1 MGPNFSTQIHRRESV
16 DSTPFIRGKDLAAD
30 KGYTLIVGL
39 GVTGLSCVRHL
50 AAREQSIV
58 VTDSRA
64 APPELEAL
72 RADFPDLKTSFG
84 DFDRRLFAKAGRIVL
99 SPGVS
104 PAEPA
109 VRAAAELGVEVIG
122 DIELFALEATAP
134 VAAITGSNGK
144 STVTTL
150 VGEMAALD
158 TRQVKVGGNLGPPAL
173 SLLQGETPDLF
184 VLELSSFQLETTQSL
199 RPVASTVLNVSPD
212 HMDRHQEFD
221 DYVEAK
227 RRIFAG
233 DGVMVLNLD
242 DPVVAA
248 MYEPGRRCIRFTL
261 NAPSKRDYGLA
272 HEAGHAWLARGA
284 EHLVRLEAL
293 PLPGLHNAA
302 NCLAALAMGEALG
315 ISMQAR
321 LSALEH
327 FTGLPHR
334 CQLVAEHN
342 DVRWYDD
349 SKGTNV
355 GATVAAIRGLGAER
369 ELVLI
374 AGGLGKGADFS
385 PLKGP
390 VARHVRHVVLIGRD
404 AGLIEEALSGA
415 VTCTRAGDLK
425 SAVRM
430 AQEVATPGTAVL
442 FSPACASFDM
452 FDNYATRGQAFAAA
466 VTEITTS

>member
-1 MGPNFSTQIHRRESV
+1 MRSNLAEGNHRRESTN
-16 DSTPFIRGKDLAAD
+16 STPRLRRKRLAAE

-39 GVTGLSCVRHL
+39 GATGLSCVRHL
-50 AAREQSIV
+50 VARNRSVV

-64 APPELEAL
+64 APPGLDEM
-72 RADFPDLKTSFG
+72 RAEFPGVETSLGGFES
-84 DFDRRLFAKAGRIVL
+84 RLFKYAAEIVL

-104 PAEPA
+104 PAEPV
-109 VRAAAELGVEVIG
+109 VRAAVKRGVPVIG

-150 VGEMAALD
+150 VAEMAALD
-158 TRQVKVGGNLGPPAL
+158 ARRVKVGGNLGPPAL
-173 SLLQGETPDLF
+173 SLLEGENPDLF

-199 RPVASTVLNVSPD
+199 RPVAATVLNVSPD

-227 RRIFAG
+227 RRIFQG
-233 DGVMVLNLD
+233 DGIMVINLD

-248 MYEPGRRCIRFTL
+248 MYEPGRGCIGFTL
-261 NAPSKRDYGLA
+261 KPPPGNDFGLV
-272 HEAGHAWLARGA
+272 EQGGEAWLARGSEPLIRLA
-284 EHLVRLEAL
+284 EL
-293 PLPGLHNAA
+293 PLPGLHNTA

-315 ISMQAR
+315 LSMAAR
-321 LSALEH
+321 LKVLEN
-327 FTGLPHR
+327 FKGLPHR
-334 CQLVAEHN
+334 CQLVAEHK

-369 ELVLI
+369 DLVLV

-404 AGLIEEALSGA
+404 AELIERALAGI
-415 VTCTRAGDLK
+415 VTCTRAADLK
-425 SAVRM
+425 TAVR
-430 AQEVATPGTAVL
+430 AAAEAAAPGSAVL

-452 FDNYATRGQAFAAA
+452 FENYAARGRAFAAA
-466 VTEITTS
+466 VKEFTGA